1 MSIFFFLVAVLMVA
15 SAIAVVSFRNP
26 LQSALSLIAH
36 LILVATMYAMLNA
49 HFLAAVQITVYAGA
63 IMVLVLFVVML
74 LNLKVEQPKPIG
86 LMYLGIGVAT
96 ALGFAVIM
104 IPVLSTVFTAVTDP
118 IAPLVGGAREMG
130 RLLYTE
136 YLFPFEIASVLIFV
150 AIVGAVMIAKRNHGE
165 VRVVAD
171 ENAKAGGAQ

>member
-1 MSIFFFLVAVLMVA
+1 MSIFFFIVAFLMVT
-15 SAIAVVSFRNP
+15 SAIAVVALRNP

-36 LILVATMYAMLNA
+36 LIMIATMYAMLDA
-49 HFLAAVQITVYAGA
+49 HFLSAVQITVYAGA

-74 LNLKVEQPKPIG
+74 LNIKTEQTKPIG
-86 LMYLGIGVAT
+86 FIYLGVGAAT

-104 IPVLSTVFTAVTDP
+104 IPVLAKVFTGVTDP
-118 IAPLVGGAREMG
+118 IAPLVGTARDMG
-130 RLLYTE
+130 RLLYTV

-165 VRVVAD
+165 IVIVAD
-171 ENAKAGGAQ
+171 ENANAGGTK